1 MSEQSRRVPPP
12 ARPPDDRLDSWK
24 EIAAYLGRDV
34 TTVQRAGAEQI
45 APAAG
50 AEDSGESFGVHFK
63 DALADLERSTAQAD
77 NTAEGLVTG
86 EVDIHEAMVAM
97 EKADLTLR
105 VAGTVR
111 NKVIDAYQQL
121 MQAAGG

>member
-1 MSEQSRRVPPP
+1 MS
-12 ARPPDDRLDSWK
+12 
-24 EIAAYLGRDV
+24 ILGLRDV
-34 TTVQRAGAEQI
+34 TTVGRAGAEQI
-45 APAAG
+45 APAARD
-50 AEDSGESFGVHFK
+50 EESGEGFGVHFQE
-63 DALADLERSTAQAD
+63 ALADLERTTAQAD
-77 NTAEGLVTG
+77 ATAEGLVTG

>member
-1 MSEQSRRVPPP
+1 MS
-12 ARPPDDRLDSWK
+12 
-24 EIAAYLGRDV
+24 ILGLRDV
-34 TTVQRAGAEQI
+34 STVQRAGAEQI
-45 APAAG
+45 APVAG
-50 AEDSGESFGVHFK
+50 DEDSGGGFGVHLQ
-63 DALADLERSTAQAD
+63 DALRDLEHSAAQAD
-77 NTAEGLVTG
+77 TTAEGLVTG

-121 MQAAGG
+121 MQAGGG

>member
-1 MSEQSRRVPPP
+1 MS
-12 ARPPDDRLDSWK
+12 
-24 EIAAYLGRDV
+24 IAGVKDV
-34 TTVQRAGAEQI
+34 VGTQRAEI
-45 APAAG
+45 VAPAVRDEESSGGFG
-50 AEDSGESFGVHFK
+50 AHLQ
-63 DALADLERSTAQAD
+63 DALADLERTTTAAD

-97 EKADLTLR
+97 EKADLVLR